1 MGQLDG
7 RVALITGAGRGIGAS
22 LARVMAR
29 EGAHLVVNDLGGAV
43 DGAGEDQAPAQQVVD
58 EVTAAGGVAVANF
71 GNVADHGDA
80 EGMVQQTLDE
90 YGRLDV
96 LINVAGILRD
106 RMVFNMTEQ
115 EWDAVVAVHLKGT
128 YNTTR
133 FAAIHWRQ
141 AREGH
146 YRLINFTSVSGLHGS
161 PGQPN
166 YAAAKM
172 GITGFTWSCANALHR
187 YGVTANAIAPSAA
200 TRMLQDIP
208 TGRQSGSMGDPADDP
223 RRSPDNIAPPVVYLS
238 SAASDWL
245 SGRVIGVRGYK
256 IQLYANPSIER
267 EMIGSRPWTV
277 DEVCSEMEGAFRSA
291 LEGGPV
297 FPWAGLDP
305 QIV

>member
-7 RVALITGAGRGIGAS
+7 RVVIITGAGRGIGAS
-22 LARVMAR
+22 LARVMAG
-29 EGAHLVVNDLGGAV
+29 EGARVVVNDLGGAV
-43 DGAGEDQAPAQQVVD
+43 DGAGADKAPASEVVD
-58 EVTAAGGVAVANF
+58 QIRADGGTAVANF
-71 GNVADHGDA
+71 GSVADNHDA
-80 EGMVQQTLDE
+80 EQMVTQALKE

-106 RMVFNMTEQ
+106 RMIFNMTEE
-115 EWDAVVAVHLKGT
+115 EWDAVIAVHLKGT

-133 FAAIHWRQ
+133 YAAIHWRQ

-146 YRLINFTSVSGLHGS
+146 YRLINFSSVSGLHGS

-172 GITGFTWSCANALHR
+172 GIVGLTWSCANGLAR

-208 TGRQSGSMGDPADDP
+208 TDRQGTTMQNPADDP
-223 RRSPDNIAPPVVYLS
+223 QRSPDNMAPPIVYLAS
-238 SAASDWL
+238 TASDWL
-245 SGRVIGVRGYK
+245 SGRVIGIRGYK
-256 IQLYANPSIER
+256 IQLYSNPMIER
-267 EMIGSRPWTV
+267 EMISQEPWSV
-277 DEVCSEMEGAFRSA
+277 DECCAEMEGAFRSA
-291 LEGGPV
+291 VGGGPV
-297 FPWAGLDP
+297 FVWAGLDP

>member
-22 LARVMAR
+22 LARIMAR
-29 EGAHLVVNDLGGAV
+29 EGAHVVVNDLGGGV
-43 DGAGEDQAPAQQVVD
+43 DGSGADQSPAQQVVN
-58 EVTAAGGVAVANF
+58 EITAGGGAAVANF

-80 EGMVQQTLDE
+80 EGMVQQALDE

-208 TGRQSGSMGDPADDP
+208 TDRQSGSMGDPTDDP

-238 SAASDWL
+238 STASDWL

-267 EMIGSRPWTV
+267 EMISSQPWTV
-277 DEVCSEMEGAFRSA
+277 DGACSEMEGAFRSA

>member
-7 RVALITGAGRGIGAS
+7 RVALVTGAGRGIGAS
-22 LARVMAR
+22 LCRIMAR
-29 EGAHLVVNDLGGAV
+29 EGAKVVVNDLGGGV
-43 DGAGEDQAPAQQVVD
+43 DGSGTDQAPAQQVVD
-58 EVTAAGGVAVANF
+58 EIAKAGGTAVANF
-71 GNVADHGDA
+71 GNVAGYGDA
-80 EGMVQQTLDE
+80 EGMVQQALDE
-90 YGRLDV
+90 YGRLDI

-106 RMVFNMTEQ
+106 RMVFNMTED
-115 EWDAVVAVHLKGT
+115 EWDAVVAVHMKGT

-208 TGRQSGSMGDPADDP
+208 TDRQSGAMSDPANDP
-223 RRSPDNIAPPVVYLS
+223 RRSPDNIASPVVYLAS
-238 SAASDWL
+238 TASDWL

-256 IQLYANPSIER
+256 IQLYSNPTIER
-267 EMIGSRPWTV
+267 EMIGSQPWTV
-277 DEVCSEMEGAFRSA
+277 DQACAEMEGAFRSA
-291 LEGGPV
+291 VEGGPV

>member
-29 EGAHLVVNDLGGAV
+29 EGAHIVVNDLGGAV
-43 DGAGEDQAPAQQVVD
+43 DGAGADQAPAQQVVD
-58 EVTAAGGVAVANF
+58 EITAAGGAAVANF

-80 EGMVQQTLDE
+80 EGMVQQALDE

-106 RMVFNMTEQ
+106 RMVFNMTEA

-208 TGRQSGSMGDPADDP
+208 TDRQSGSMGDPTDDP

-238 SAASDWL
+238 STASDWL

-277 DEVCSEMEGAFRSA
+277 DEACSEMEGAFRSA

>member
-43 DGAGEDQAPAQQVVD
+43 DGAGADQAPAQQVVD
-58 EVTAAGGVAVANF
+58 EITAAGGAAVANF

-80 EGMVQQTLDE
+80 EGMVQQALDE

-106 RMVFNMTEQ
+106 RMVFNMTEA

-208 TGRQSGSMGDPADDP
+208 TDRQSGSMGDPTDDP

-238 SAASDWL
+238 STASDWL

-277 DEVCSEMEGAFRSA
+277 DEACSEMEGAFRSA